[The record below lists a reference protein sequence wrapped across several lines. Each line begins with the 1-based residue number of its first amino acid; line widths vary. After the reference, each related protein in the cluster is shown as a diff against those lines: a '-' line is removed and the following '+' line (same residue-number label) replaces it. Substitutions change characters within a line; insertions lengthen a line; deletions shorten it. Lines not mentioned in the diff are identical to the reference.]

1 MSGRIRSGRRWR
13 VVCLVAG
20 LCVASA
26 VCLAQSGS
34 GFAATIAKL
43 SEEGGFFDT
52 DNLISNERSYLDVIP
67 ALESSGLSG
76 GAYIGV
82 GPDQNFSYIAQV
94 RPSIAFI
101 VDVRR
106 DNLLLHLLFKALFS
120 MAPGRA
126 EYLSLL
132 SGVAPPADIEATRTL
147 GVTQLV
153 EQIDA
158 ARATRRTDPV
168 ALAARVDS
176 VLAGF
181 SVPLSDEERATIRR
195 FHRAFIDKGLDLKFE
210 TLGRPPQRYYPTYR
224 DLLLQ
229 TEPGGRPLSFMA
241 TEARF
246 GVVRAL
252 QMADRII
259 PVVGDLAGTTAL
271 AGIGRLLTE
280 RGETLSAF
288 YVSNVE
294 FYLSGGQFAA
304 WVRNL
309 TQMPHAGRSVI
320 IRSVFGGYARPVR
333 AGYGSSSHLQSIDEL
348 LAGFAA
354 GRIGSYG
361 ALVSP

>member
-1 MSGRIRSGRRWR
+1 MSRGLWR
-13 VVCLVAG
+13 GVCLAAV
-20 LCVASA
+20 LFVASTL
-26 VCLAQSGS
+26 CLAQSGS
-34 GFAATIAKL
+34 GFAVTMAKL
-43 SEEGGFFDT
+43 SEDGGYFDT
-52 DNLISNERSYLDVIP
+52 DNLISNERSYLDVLP
-67 ALESSGLSG
+67 ALEASGVSG

-94 RPSIAFI
+94 RPTSVFL
-101 VDVRR
+101 VDIRR

-132 SGVAPPADIEATRTL
+132 CGLEPPMDVERTRALDVA
-147 GVTQLV
+147 QLV
-153 EQIDA
+153 AEIDA
-158 ARATRRTDPV
+158 ARATRRTDPA
-168 ALAARVDS
+168 ALAARVEA

-181 SVPLSDEERATIRR
+181 NVPLSAEDRATIRR
-195 FHRAFIDKGLDLKFE
+195 FHTAFIAKGLDLKFE
-210 TLGRPPQRYYPTYR
+210 TLGRAPQRYYPTYR
-224 DLLLQ
+224 DLLAQ
-229 TEPGGRPLSFMA
+229 TEPGGRALSFMA

-252 QMADRII
+252 HMADRII

-271 AGIGRLLTE
+271 AGIGRLLAE
-280 RGETLSAF
+280 RGETLSAI

-294 FYLSGGQFAA
+294 FYLNGGQFAA

-309 TQMPHAGRSVI
+309 TQMPHTGRSVI
-320 IRSVFGGYARPVR
+320 IRSVFGGYARPTR
-333 AGYGSSSHLQSIDEL
+333 PGYGSSSHLQSIDDL
-348 LAGFAA
+348 LAGVAA